1 MAVEIKELVIK
12 GKVNK
17 QSFNSEQDIVKL
29 IDARLAKKSSGGS
42 SLKET
47 DKRKLIDECV
57 LAVLNELESKLG
69 Y

>member
-29 IDARLAKKSSGGS
+29 IDSRLSKKSSS
-42 SLKET
+42 ASLKET